1 MIGTKMTLLR
11 DRLKEDDAMS
21 YSHQIKLK
29 NGKLQLY
36 ANPSIRSTLS
46 PNVYQI
52 ANNQL
57 QIPNQLFF
65 SLTPDVHVNGETCI
79 GTTAVWNL
87 QDGFISPSIVGTD
100 IGCGIRVHVTP
111 LHKKDIADIRIRQKI
126 VRYIEKFIPLTD
138 QIPSH
143 YRSLDLNDII
153 KNGLYALAPKF
164 LTNRSFT
171 HVEASSFK
179 LNIDYLAEIHPQSW
193 NKAKHQLGTLG
204 SGNHFI
210 ELQAVTI
217 PDDKKELAAAWG
229 LFEGQVIF
237 LIHSGSRAWGKSL
250 ESHYTQ
256 NFAAAMK
263 KRKLSSEKSS
273 LLYLPISSPEA
284 KKYFH
289 LMASAMNYALVNRQ
303 LIAFGVENALKQIYG
318 SEMKSTLLYDLMH
331 NYALVEEYQ
340 NKQYLVHRKGTTK
353 ALPANHQNNP
363 AAYRSTG
370 HPALIPGS
378 MGTPSY
384 IMVGEKEA
392 EKNFYS
398 ICHGAGRIFSSH
410 EKTESTN
417 MQEKNN
423 TLSLNEKEFVVLNQ
437 WTKERIQEESPS
449 TYKEVDQVIDTIVG
463 AKLASVV
470 AKCKPMAVIKAR

>member
-1 MIGTKMTLLR
+1 
-11 DRLKEDDAMS
+11 LKEGDALS
-21 YSHQIKLK
+21 YSHQVKLK

-46 PNVYQI
+46 PKVYQI

-87 QDGFISPSIVGTD
+87 QDGFVSPSIVGSD
-100 IGCGIRVHVTP
+100 IGCGIRVHVTS
-111 LHKKDIADIRIRQKI
+111 LHKKDIADIHLRKRI
-126 VRYIEKFIPLTD
+126 VRHIEKLIPLTD

-143 YRSLDLNDII
+143 YRSLDLEGIL
-153 KNGLYALAPKF
+153 KNGLHALAPKF
-164 LTNRSFT
+164 VTNRSFT
-171 HVEASSFK
+171 HVEASSFQS
-179 LNIDYLAEIHPQSW
+179 NIDYLADIHPQSW
-193 NKAKHQLGTLG
+193 TKAKNQLGTLG

-210 ELQAVTI
+210 ELQTVMI
-217 PDDKKELAAAWG
+217 PNEKKELAKAWG

-256 NFAAAMK
+256 EFTAAMRK
-263 KRKLSSEKSS
+263 KKPVSSKRP

-284 KKYFH
+284 RKYFH
-289 LMASAMNYALVNRQ
+289 LMAGAMNYALVNRQ
-303 LIAFGVENALKQIYG
+303 LIAFGVENALKQIFG
-318 SEMKSTLLYDLMH
+318 NDIKSMLLYDLMH
-331 NYALVEEYQ
+331 NYASVEEYQ

-353 ALPANHQNNP
+353 ALPANHKNNP
-363 AAYRSTG
+363 SIYRRTG

-384 IMVGEKEA
+384 IMVGEKEV

-410 EKTESTN
+410 KSTELTN
-417 MQEKNN
+417 IQKKSE
-423 TLSLNEKEFVVLNQ
+423 TLTLNEKEFVVLNQ
-437 WTKERIQEESPS
+437 WTKERLQEESPS

-470 AKCKPMAVIKAR
+470 AKCLPMVVIKAR